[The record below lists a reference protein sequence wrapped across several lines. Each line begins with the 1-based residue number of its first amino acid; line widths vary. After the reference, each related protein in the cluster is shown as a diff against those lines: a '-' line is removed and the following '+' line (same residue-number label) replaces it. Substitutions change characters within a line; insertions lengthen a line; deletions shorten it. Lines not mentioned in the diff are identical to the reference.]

1 MVKNK
6 IFLDAFI
13 IIILSNLANLINMI
27 IQIILGKTLS
37 YYDFSLYYSLVAL
50 ISYFIIPAATIGIFL
65 QKKFFI
71 IVNKNINIGEF
82 FFYSTKKIFI
92 FFLLSFFIFLFF
104 YKRLSTNFY
113 HENFYTYLN
122 FYLVLV
128 LSIYMN
134 WPISINQAL
143 KNYRI
148 NSIIY
153 FFASI
158 LKLIIIILLFY
169 VLNFNSFFATINVNI
184 FYIFLLTF
192 LYFLPN
198 YKKIEITNLKSTIR
212 YKILH
217 DDFKFYAF
225 YSLMIPIMLS
235 SDIIIAKIYFS
246 SEDSA
251 KYIVASSLSKII
263 YFISSGLYSMIFN
276 ESLSL
281 SKKNTII
288 ITLISLIISSFSMFT
303 FIYFGEDIIEVIYG
317 KKFYGSHEYLLFLS
331 LAVFM
336 ICLSKLMCD
345 ILISKGKYG
354 FIKLQYISYAI
365 LIYLMIFQL
374 KELSDLPKN
383 VLLSSSCLFFFTLFY
398 FIRNYYI
405 TLKK

>member
-92 FFLLSFFIFLFF
+92 FFLFSFFIFLFF

-184 FYIFLLTF
+184 F
-192 LYFLPN
+192 
-198 YKKIEITNLKSTIR
+198 
-212 YKILH
+212 
-217 DDFKFYAF
+217 
-225 YSLMIPIMLS
+225 
-235 SDIIIAKIYFS
+235 
-246 SEDSA
+246 
-251 KYIVASSLSKII
+251 IV
-263 YFISSGLYSMIFN
+263 
-276 ESLSL
+276 
-281 SKKNTII
+281 
-288 ITLISLIISSFSMFT
+288 
-303 FIYFGEDIIEVIYG
+303 
-317 KKFYGSHEYLLFLS
+317 
-331 LAVFM
+331 
-336 ICLSKLMCD
+336 
-345 ILISKGKYG
+345 
-354 FIKLQYISYAI
+354 
-365 LIYLMIFQL
+365 
-374 KELSDLPKN
+374 
-383 VLLSSSCLFFFTLFY
+383 
-398 FIRNYYI
+398 RN
-405 TLKK
+405 